1 MLCWIWRGWSALSS
15 PFRRT
20 NVITLWVWNMHECL
34 EQFKHW
40 RKCKLNDVSWVAQRL
55 SVCNRK
61 YRQQRMSFAF
71 GSAKDQ
77 VGLGWWAG
85 ATPPGLSRPYETQ
98 LIIPHWVHMVGLN
111 TQSEVLECV
120 PSRRQSSF
128 STVNMSSLTDRAL
141 VPFHPCEY
149 YVTMETALKLLWNL

>member
-1 MLCWIWRGWSALSS
+1 MLCWIWRGWSELSS

-61 YRQQRMSFAF
+61 YRLQRMSFAF

-77 VGLGWWAG
+77 VGRRDSTGAIKAIWDTAHHPSLGPYG
-85 ATPPGLSRPYETQ
+85 GSQHVLTPVWGVRVCSLQKAKFFLHREYVISYR
-98 LIIPHWVHMVGLN
+98 
-111 TQSEVLECV
+111 
-120 PSRRQSSF
+120 SSP
-128 STVNMSSLTDRAL
+128 